1 MIARL
6 VKRAVRAWEAWRL
19 ARRVERRNPELV
31 SLRKAEAT
39 ARRQHKPVKHIRT
52 TRRAI
57 VHAALA
63 AERRA
68 S

>member
-6 VKRAVRAWEAWRL
+6 VKRAIRAWEAWRL
-19 ARRVERRNPELV
+19 ARRVERRNPELA

-39 ARRQHKPVKHIRT
+39 ARRQHKPVKHIHN
-52 TRRAI
+52 TRRAL

-63 AERRA
+63 AEKRA